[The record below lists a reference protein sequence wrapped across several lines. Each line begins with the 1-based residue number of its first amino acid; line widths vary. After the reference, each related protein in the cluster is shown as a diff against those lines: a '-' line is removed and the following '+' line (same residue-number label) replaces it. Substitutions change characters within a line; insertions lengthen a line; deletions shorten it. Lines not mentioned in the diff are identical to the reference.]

1 MHPSAKADL
10 SDIWQ
15 AETRDAAEAAMDTLA
30 EKSGA
35 KYDKAVTC
43 LTKDREA
50 LLAFYEF
57 PAEHSHDRCQSVVR
71 GNSSGGAGYDDMWM
85 CKAGGG
91 AETTV
96 EQTLIRGLVTA

>member
-50 LLAFYEF
+50 LLAFYAF
-57 PAEHSHDRCQSVVR
+57 PAEHWDHVR
-71 GNSSGGAGYDDMWM
+71 TVERIPASDGGARPLQRVEAADWAMDR
-85 CKAGGG
+85 GGTSP
-91 AETTV
+91 ATC
-96 EQTLIRGLVTA
+96 R